1 MRDSMCH
8 LYFAYGLNLDRVEMG
23 HRCPGAEYVGR
34 ARLAHHAFRINRR
47 GVATVVGSRG
57 TEVHGALWLV
67 ADGHLRLLDQF
78 EGVDFG
84 LYVRQR
90 REIHFETSTPQAHI
104 YVATDMRGGSPR
116 SDYLETIIAA
126 AEELGLPSVYI
137 DELRKWL
144 APTRSV
150 SVPTSRRREP

>member
-1 MRDSMCH
+1 MCH
-8 LYFAYGLNLDRVEMG
+8 LYFAYGLNLDGVEMA
-23 HRCPGAEYVGR
+23 HRCPGVEYAGR
-34 ARLAHHAFRINRR
+34 GRLAHHAFRINRR

-57 TEVHGALWLV
+57 TEVHGALWRV
-67 ADGHLRLLDQF
+67 SDVHLRVLDEF
-78 EGVDFG
+78 EGTDLG

-90 REIHFETSTPQAHI
+90 REIHFETSTPEAHI

-116 SDYLETIIAA
+116 PGYLETIIAA
-126 AEELGLPSVYI
+126 AEDLGLPSAYI